1 MNEQNVKIFAEI
13 SIASRVGKASSGS
26 HSTFFDNSQNVAYHG

>member
-13 SIASRVGKASSGS
+13 SIASSVGKASSGS
-26 HSTFFDNSQNVAYHG
+26 HTTFCKIRV